1 MKKLLLLICLM
12 GCYSLSFGQD
22 HIQIKLIGQKYSAQ
36 TIQKAF
42 EAVDLCGIQYK
53 TKRFQII
60 FDDGSVVEIKSALEM
75 NGKIGS
81 CVLEDN
87 INPVSCT
94 YRIASNTIIK
104 EYKYEESD
112 QKKKTNLIKH

>member
-1 MKKLLLLICLM
+1 M
-12 GCYSLSFGQD
+12 GSYSLLFSQD
-22 HIQIKLIGQKYSAQ
+22 YIQIKLIGQNYSAQ
-36 TIQKAF
+36 TIETAF
-42 EAVDLCGIQYK
+42 KTVDLCGIQYK

-87 INPVSCT
+87 IKPVSCT
-94 YRIASNTIIK
+94 YSIASNSIIK
-104 EYKYEESD
+104 KYKYEESD
-112 QKKKTNLIKH
+112 QKKKINLIKH